1 MIVRSEGASL
11 SGVDPSGYTD
21 LDAKGMTSFSVVL
34 REDAR
39 EGNITIFVSTD
50 NVGSTT
56 LRANTS
62 VMYGDP
68 APPAPP
74 MELGTPSITSA
85 MSDAAGMA
93 TIMLM
98 PGDNADQHWIWALPT
113 DLVSEGMFSD
123 RVAGDATSFTMS
135 GLTSGMSYWF
145 TAVAGRDM
153 EDGTQEWSMYSG
165 WSAET
170 RIE

>member
-1 MIVRSEGASL
+1 M
-11 SGVDPSGYTD
+11 PMP
-21 LDAKGMTSFSVVL
+21 MTL
-34 REDAR
+34 
-39 EGNITIFVSTD
+39 GN
-50 NVGSTT
+50 
-56 LRANTS
+56 
-62 VMYGDP
+62 
-68 APPAPP
+68 
-74 MELGTPSITSA
+74 PSITSA

-113 DLVSEGMFSD
+113 DRVSEGMFSD

>member
-1 MIVRSEGASL
+1 
-11 SGVDPSGYTD
+11 
-21 LDAKGMTSFSVVL
+21 
-34 REDAR
+34 
-39 EGNITIFVSTD
+39 
-50 NVGSTT
+50 
-56 LRANTS
+56 
-62 VMYGDP
+62 
-68 APPAPP
+68 
-74 MELGTPSITSA
+74 